1 MDPFIEYAKNIFHKD
16 LHLNN
21 IMIVEKNKK
30 INIYIIDL
38 GLSIKK
44 NKIYNN
50 LSNKNLKVI
59 NYIDIYNKS
68 KVNINYIIIYNLYKN
83 KKINFTF

>member
-1 MDPFIEYAKNIFHKD
+1 
-16 LHLNN
+16 
-21 IMIVEKNKK
+21 MIVEKKQQF
-30 INIYIIDL
+30 NIYIIDL

-44 NKIYNN
+44 NKFYNN

-59 NYIDIYNKS
+59 NYIDIYDKS
-68 KVNINYIIIYNLYKN
+68 KVNIHYIIIYNLYKN